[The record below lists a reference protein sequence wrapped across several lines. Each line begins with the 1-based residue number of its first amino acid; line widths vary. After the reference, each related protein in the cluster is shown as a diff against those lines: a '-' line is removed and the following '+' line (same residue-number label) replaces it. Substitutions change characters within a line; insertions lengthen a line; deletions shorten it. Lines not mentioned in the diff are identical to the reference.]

1 MSNVFIHGR
10 LENTFMKVQ
19 PVKIH
24 TAAAKV
30 IQPKKTTPVKDA
42 LIVSG
47 YCSLPVI
54 FYEAACRI
62 AEKVNKK
69 YDTGY
74 KDGWIV

>member
-1 MSNVFIHGR
+1 MFLFI
-10 LENTFMKVQ
+10 ENQIIGIMKVNTVQ
-19 PVKIH
+19 NQNITPKL
-24 TAAAKV
+24 TK
-30 IQPKKTTPVKDA
+30 PKKPTPVKDA